1 MKRQLSYEKVPDGTI
16 PGKSKSFAELNEKDQ
31 MVLVKTRLKSY
42 SNSVYRKTKVTYH
55 IDYYSYNLLKI
66 MIMMINFII
75 IIIIIIFI
83 IVIMINLLSLF

>member
-42 SNSVYRKTKVTYH
+42 SNSVYRKTKVIYH
-55 IDYYSYNLLKI
+55 IDYHSYNLLKI
-66 MIMMINFII
+66 MINFI

-83 IVIMINLLSLF
+83 IVIMINLLLLL

>member
-42 SNSVYRKTKVTYH
+42 SNSVYRKTKVIYH
-55 IDYYSYNLLKI
+55 IDYYSYNLLI
-66 MIMMINFII
+66 MIMMINLI

-83 IVIMINLLSLF
+83 IVIMINLLS

>member
-55 IDYYSYNLLKI
+55 INHYYNNKNDDDNDDNEIYH
-66 MIMMINFII
+66 NFQ
-75 IIIIIIFI
+75 
-83 IVIMINLLSLF
+83 

>member
-42 SNSVYRKTKVTYH
+42 SNSVYRKTKVIYH

-66 MIMMINFII
+66 MINLII
-75 IIIIIIFI
+75 IIIIIIFN
-83 IVIMINLLSLF
+83 IVIMINLLLLF

>member
-31 MVLVKTRLKSY
+31 MVLVKARLKSY
-42 SNSVYRKTKVTYH
+42 SNSVYRKTKVIYH

-66 MIMMINFII
+66 MINFII

-83 IVIMINLLSLF
+83 IVIMINLLLLL